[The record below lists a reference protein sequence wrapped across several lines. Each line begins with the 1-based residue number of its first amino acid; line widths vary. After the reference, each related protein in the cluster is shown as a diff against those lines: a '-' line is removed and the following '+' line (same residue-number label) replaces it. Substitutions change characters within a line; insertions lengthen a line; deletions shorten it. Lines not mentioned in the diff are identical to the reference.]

1 MVRAVS
7 LGVETFAELAGRILA
22 RPARCGPVRLVAID
36 GPGGAGKSTFAAR
49 LADALGHAPV
59 VHTDDFASWDNPL
72 NWWPRLE
79 RQVLQPLGAGRTGRF
94 QRYDWDRRA
103 LAEWREVPAVGVL
116 ILEGVS
122 SARRAVA
129 QRLTYTVWIQVDPE
143 VRLRRGLERDGQ
155 EALGLWRGW
164 MADEDRHFAQD
175 QTVQRADLLVN
186 GDPRIP
192 HEPRLTFVRSR

>member
-7 LGVETFAELAGRILA
+7 WEVETFAALAARILA
-22 RPARCGPVRLVAID
+22 RPAQCGPVRLVAID

-49 LADALGHAPV
+49 LADALGQVRV

-79 RQVLQPLGAGRTGRF
+79 QQVLQPLGAGRTGRF

-103 LAEWREVPAVGVL
+103 LAEWHEVPAVGVL

-129 QRLTYTVWIQVDPE
+129 ERLTYVVWIQADPE
-143 VRLRRGLERDGQ
+143 VRLRRGLERDG
-155 EALGLWRGW
+155 
-164 MADEDRHFAQD
+164 
-175 QTVQRADLLVN
+175 
-186 GDPRIP
+186 
-192 HEPRLTFVRSR
+192 

>member
-1 MVRAVS
+1 MS
-7 LGVETFAELAGRILA
+7 SDIETFTELAARILA
-22 RPARCGPVRLVAID
+22 RPARCGPVRLIAID

-49 LADALGHAPV
+49 LADGLGQASV

-79 RQVLQPLGAGRTGRF
+79 QQVLQPLEAGHTGRF

-103 LAEWREVPAVGVL
+103 LADWHEVPAVGVV

-129 QRLTYTVWIQVDPE
+129 QRLTYAVWIQVDPQ
-143 VRLRRGLERDGQ
+143 VRLQRGLERDGQ
-155 EALGLWRGW
+155 EALGLWQGW
-164 MADEDRHFAQD
+164 MADEDRHFEQD
-175 QTVQRADLLVN
+175 QAAQRADLLVD

-192 HEPRLTFVRSR
+192 HDPRSDFVRSR

>member
-1 MVRAVS
+1 MVRAMS
-7 LGVETFAELAGRILA
+7 MDVETFTELAARILA
-22 RPARCGPVRLVAID
+22 RPAQCGPVRLVAID

-49 LADALGHAPV
+49 LADALGHASV

-79 RQVLQPLGAGRTGRF
+79 QQVLQPLEAGHTGRF
-94 QRYDWDRRA
+94 QRYDWDRRT
-103 LAEWREVPAVGVL
+103 LAEWHEVPAAGVL

-129 QRLTYTVWIQVDPE
+129 ERLTYAVWIQVDPE

-155 EALGLWRGW
+155 EALGLWQRW
-164 MADEDRHFAQD
+164 MADEDRQFEQD
-175 QTVQRADLLVN
+175 QTVQRSDLLVD
-186 GDPRIP
+186 GDPRVP
-192 HEPRLTFVRSR
+192 HDPQLNFVRNR